1 MNYHGIKRT
10 RLDDIVGTG
19 KKIKD
24 EMVLQVNEDNEA
36 AILNETHYDVSPI
49 EDIPYK
55 SAVQVCAKAPLVDV
69 DPLQVAQVQQPS
81 NLLVRMRNEHDE
93 NLVVKLI
100 QRLNGEVN
108 VLPHALPFSD

>member
-1 MNYHGIKRT
+1 MNYQANKRT

-36 AILNETHYDVSPI
+36 AILNETHYDFPPI

-55 SAVQVCAKAPLVDV
+55 SAVKVCVEAPFVD
-69 DPLQVAQVQQPS
+69 LLQVQQPS
-81 NLLVRMRNEHDE
+81 NLLVRMRNVQDE

-108 VLPHALPFSD
+108 VLPPALPLQ